1 MYNRYNPS
9 DTRMKSEII
18 ICVLI
23 LLVLSML
30 QLSCSDGEESGHDK
44 PFVYLNHVYVCL
56 DSTTYY
62 SVCNSELLKEKFA
75 YVETRTTYANTED
88 SWTGTYIWGENT
100 YIEFFDIGN
109 IENPG
114 WSGIGYGVE
123 TEHGIDSLYS
133 RFTNAGIDKVAKGLR
148 TRKVEDVE
156 IPWFYW
162 FGFSNEDLTAKF
174 VLNTWLMEYHNDYMK
189 HKYPDI
195 DPESINITRKLY
207 NKNYYKEDL
216 LLKNIIEIELAL
228 AELDYNKLFEELKNL
243 GYQME
248 RKGERAIARGP
259 DITIILRAKYEDKSG
274 LCRIKFSLTDKQYD
288 PQTVQFGDKS
298 RLILNVDKTAE
309 WYFAI

>member
-1 MYNRYNPS
+1 MHYRNNS
-9 DTRMKSEII
+9 
-18 ICVLI
+18 ICKKMETERTKCGLI

-30 QLSCSDGEESGHDK
+30 LLSCSNAEKSGHNK
-44 PFVYLNHVYVCL
+44 PLVYLNHVYVCL

-62 SVCNSELLKEKFA
+62 SIINSEFLKDQFA
-75 YVETRTTYANTED
+75 YVETRTTYANNGD

-109 IENPG
+109 IENHG

-133 RFTNAGIDKVAKGLR
+133 RFTNAGINNVAKGLR
-148 TRKVEDVE
+148 TRKVEDIE

-162 FGFSNEDLTAKF
+162 FGFSNEDSTAKF
-174 VLNTWLMEYHNDYMK
+174 VLNTWLMEYHHDYMK

-195 DPESINITRKLY
+195 DPGSISITRKLY
-207 NKNYYKEDL
+207 NKMYYKEDL

-228 AELDYNKLFEELKNL
+228 AELDYNKLFEELKNY
-243 GYQME
+243 GYRME
-248 RKGERAIARGP
+248 RKGERAIAIGP
-259 DITIILRAKYEDKSG
+259 DITIILRAKFEDKSG

-298 RLILNVDKTAE
+298 KLILNADKTAE
-309 WYFAI
+309 LYFII